1 MSNVVCVFFFF
12 DSSGRYLR
20 ESLLSVS
27 LARDRL

>member
-1 MSNVVCVFFFF
+1 MSNVVCVFFF